1 MPGNLVHVSTQAYAD
16 NHVVAVPAGGQTL
29 YQKRLVAT
37 SLNGAEGPLED
48 GRPAAAQG
56 RLTTQYAF
64 DSVYYA
70 QDYGSTQYKGLAL
83 YFYQVSM
90 EDPTKVPMAMVEAIR
105 IAAGTE
111 GVTKAHL
118 NALVE
123 EYWNPTQKW
132 NVYEYLAGSMKIL
145 KKLPYPDIGSMEALG
160 APNAYMV
167 DVELAT
173 KLRKLVLA
181 GKPIP
186 PVPAE
191 GDDE

>member
-1 MPGNLVHVSTQAYAD
+1 MPGNLVHVSTQDYAD
-16 NHVVAVPAGGQTL
+16 NHVVAVPAGGQTH
-29 YQKRLVAT
+29 YQKNLVAT
-37 SLNGAEGPLED
+37 SLDGAEGPLED
-48 GRPAAAQG
+48 GRPAAAQS

-70 QDYGSTQYKGLAL
+70 QDYGSTQYKGQTL

-90 EDPTKVPMAMVEAIR
+90 ENPTKVPMAMVEAIR

-111 GVTKAHL
+111 GVTKALL

-145 KKLPYPDIGSMEALG
+145 KKLPYPNMGSMEGLG
-160 APNAYMV
+160 APNAYMD

-186 PVPAE
+186 PVPAA
-191 GDDE
+191 GDGD